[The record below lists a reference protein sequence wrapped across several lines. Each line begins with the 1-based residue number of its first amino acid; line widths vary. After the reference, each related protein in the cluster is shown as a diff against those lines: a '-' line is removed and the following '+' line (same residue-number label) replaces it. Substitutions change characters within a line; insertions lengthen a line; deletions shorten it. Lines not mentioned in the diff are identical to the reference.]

1 MSRWAVGTSVCVA
14 LGDQTVRGQ
23 VWAPTDVRNYV
34 WVALDNGRCVAVHIT
49 SGTVCERPASAQ
61 IGSVA
66 A

>member
-1 MSRWAVGTSVCVA
+1 MRRWDVGASVCVA
-14 LGDQTVRGQ
+14 LGGEKVRGQ
-23 VWAPTDVRNYV
+23 VWALAPVRNYV